1 MAASRRTSEYL
12 IALGSNVRHVRHGL
26 PERVLKA
33 ALAALEAAGLEVR
46 ATSPI
51 IRSAPLGPSRRRYAN
66 GAALVASDLPPDALL
81 ALLKRV
87 ERVFGRKRG
96 GQRWGSR
103 VLDLDI
109 VLWSGGAWA
118 SPGLIIPHVAFR
130 QRGFVLGPA
139 SQIAP
144 LWRDPLSRLSIR
156 HLTARLTRPRPLPIG
171 DHRGALSSVGRAT
184 DF

>member
-12 IALGSNVRHVRHGL
+12 IALGSNVRHVRHGT
-26 PERVLKA
+26 PERVLEA
-33 ALAALEAAGLEVR
+33 ALAALAAEGLKVL
-46 ATSPI
+46 AISPI
-51 IRSAPLGPSRRRYAN
+51 MRSAPIGPSRRRYAN
-66 GAALVASDLPPDALL
+66 GAALVASDLLPDALL
-81 ALLKRV
+81 AAIKQL
-87 ERVFGRKRG
+87 ERAFGRRRG

-118 SPGLIIPHVAFR
+118 SAGLTVPHIAFR

-139 SQIAP
+139 SRIVP
-144 LWRDPLSRLSIR
+144 RWHDPLSGLTIR
-156 HLTARLTRPRPLPIG
+156 QLTARLTRPRPLPIG
-171 DHRGALSSVGRAT
+171 GRGGALSSVGRAT